1 MRHDEETREESES
14 GISAMMDGTALPQI
28 RSEPLFDGR
37 YTLADIRAMLYDPD
51 AETPWADML
60 PSFQRLLVE
69 WLLSQLE
76 SHTSNA
82 PHQARAVAS
91 RPECGCSL
99 LREPLAEYAH
109 GAWSGWMRYLF
120 GKSTRNADGTVTIPA
135 WAVERWTRQVETRY
149 ADLPENEKDS
159 DRTEAD
165 SMIGI
170 MANAPLHFP
179 IGAERKE
186 AK

>member
-69 WLLSQLE
+69 WLFSQLE
-76 SHTSNA
+76 SHTSNEKVEFQEGSA
-82 PHQARAVAS
+82 
-91 RPECGCSL
+91 
-99 LREPLAEYAH
+99 AE
-109 GAWSGWMRYLF
+109 
-120 GKSTRNADGTVTIPA
+120 
-135 WAVERWTRQVETRY
+135 
-149 ADLPENEKDS
+149 
-159 DRTEAD
+159 
-165 SMIGI
+165 
-170 MANAPLHFP
+170 
-179 IGAERKE
+179 
-186 AK
+186 